1 MGNGMYLR
9 PDRRSPAS
17 WTNLLAAWT
26 LLLGLSGCETL
37 TTPDWYLALQ
47 RPRVD
52 LPPPQQASPEIIQVA
67 GWIADQPPEPG
78 TLAGDCLSAKILFQ
92 QGEYEK
98 AARVFRWLAAK
109 AEKEKNTEIL
119 EECLYHQG
127 ECLYQLRQYPKAN
140 ECFVKLLK
148 VNPATRYRAEAIK
161 REFEIAQHWL
171 EVTRE
176 AMRDWR
182 EFEEGKR
189 WVVMPRLIHF
199 EPEMPWFDV
208 ENHTLKAFETIYTQ
222 DPTGPEA
229 VQALYLAGGINFF
242 RQRYQDADTF
252 YSLIVENYPKSPLAP
267 QALELA
273 IQSKINQIGGTD
285 YDGRKLVEARE
296 MVDLALRSYPELRDK
311 EEFLKRTLFSV
322 TEQQAEKDFKIA
334 EFYRRTHHP
343 GAAYFY
349 YEIVR
354 RRYAGTPWADKA
366 LARIMEIRGAVEEEV
381 AKPMD

>member
-1 MGNGMYLR
+1 MHARWNWRHQLR
-9 PDRRSPAS
+9 RWGPR
-17 WTNLLAAWT
+17 LAPLAWLFVVT
-26 LLLGLSGCETL
+26 GCETL

-47 RPRVD
+47 RPRVE
-52 LPPPQQASPEIIQVA
+52 LPPPQAAEVIQAGLWTS
-67 GWIADQPPEPG
+67 DQPPEPG
-78 TLAGDCLSAKILFQ
+78 TLAGDCVSAKILFQ
-92 QGEYEK
+92 RGEYEK
-98 AARVFRWLAAK
+98 AEQVFGWLASK
-109 AEKEKNTEIL
+109 AEKEKNQEVL
-119 EECLYHQG
+119 EEALYHQG
-127 ECLYQLRQYPKAN
+127 ECLFQMRKYPKAN
-140 ECFVKLLK
+140 DCFVKLLK
-148 VNPATRYRAEAIK
+148 VNPSTRYRSEAVK

-171 EVTRE
+171 EVTRQ

-189 WVVMPRLIHF
+189 WVVIPRLIHF
-199 EPEMPWFDV
+199 EKEMPWFDA
-208 ENHTLKAFETIYTQ
+208 ENHTLKLFETIYTQ

-229 VQALYLAGGINFF
+229 VQALYLAGGINYF
-242 RQRYQDADTF
+242 RERYQDADTF

-285 YDGRKLVEARE
+285 YDGRKLVEARQ
-296 MVDLALRSYPELRDK
+296 MVDLALRSFPELREK

-322 TEQQAEKDFKIA
+322 TEQQAEKDFKTA

-354 RRYAGTPWADKA
+354 RRYAGTPWAEKA
-366 LARIMEIRGAVEEEV
+366 MARIMEIRGAVEEEAARPV
-381 AKPMD
+381 D